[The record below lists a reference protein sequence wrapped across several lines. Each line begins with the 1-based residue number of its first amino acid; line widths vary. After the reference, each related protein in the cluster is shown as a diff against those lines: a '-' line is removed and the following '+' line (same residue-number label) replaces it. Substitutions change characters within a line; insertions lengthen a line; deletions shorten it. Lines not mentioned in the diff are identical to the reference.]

1 MALYLSVAFIESN
14 FVYSF
19 PKSVK
24 SGKNYAS
31 LSQSDEGGPRPTK
44 TRLGILPN
52 TPGQSPISITKLN
65 SFLNFIPRLQLN
77 LYDKEIPSM
86 KLTNNDE
93 SAVLSPQKNFP
104 TDQTPYLSGSSFPNN
119 YQFVQLHFHWG
130 PDSAGGGS
138 EHLLRSKRYAAEL
151 HLVHYN
157 TKYNSFAEATNH
169 ADGLAVLG
177 VLMDTTNNPS
187 DNPGLEKLVKQF
199 NEVTASGSETNL
211 TSPLKLN
218 ELLPQNTQNFYRYRG
233 SLTTPKYAEIV
244 TWTVLKTPLLVSERQ
259 VAAFRTL
266 LHSDGKPITK
276 NYREAQAVNN
286 RLVLLNWRP
295 NIFG

>member
-1 MALYLSVAFIESN
+1 M
-14 FVYSF
+14 
-19 PKSVK
+19 
-24 SGKNYAS
+24 
-31 LSQSDEGGPRPTK
+31 
-44 TRLGILPN
+44 
-52 TPGQSPISITKLN
+52 
-65 SFLNFIPRLQLN
+65 QLN

-211 TSPLKLN
+211 TSTLKLN
-218 ELLPQNTQNFYRYRG
+218 ELLPKNTQNFYRYRG

-259 VAAFRTL
+259 VSYARYNCMYSRLYLLLSLNGDTKQVAAFRTL

-276 NYREAQAVNN
+276 NYRDAQAVNN